1 MTGRWELIAYRFN
14 ELAIVALSNSMM
26 TIPTLELLRFL
37 PFEME
42 PSPINPLITPL
53 SKTYGRTD
61 FGSFGRVCERTKGA
75 NATKASTA
83 WRVVARS
90 FREDTSEMSNGVL
103 GTYRLEGL

>member
-42 PSPINPLITPL
+42 PSPI
-53 SKTYGRTD
+53 K
-61 FGSFGRVCERTKGA
+61 SFDHTVVEDVQPDGFRVLWT
-75 NATKASTA
+75 
-83 WRVVARS
+83 
-90 FREDTSEMSNGVL
+90 
-103 GTYRLEGL
+103 GL